1 MLTVVLPPM
10 AKRAAFGWPIHRT
23 IGAFRNGANAPGA
36 CMAGKPSHTTGRPRV
51 VVTRRIFPDLAEEL
65 TRRYEVLDN
74 QGDEDWSAQELIARL
89 ADADGLLTDPARRI
103 DGPILEQCSRLCVVS
118 NIAVGFNN
126 IDLTACTRAGI
137 VATNTPDVL
146 NDATADHAWA
156 LIMAAARRVVE
167 SDRWTRA
174 GKWQRFALDAFLG
187 VDVYGGTLGI
197 LGMGRIGR
205 AIARRAQG
213 FCMRVLYHN
222 RHRVPPPVTQ
232 TGGAADYASSAQWVE
247 REQLL
252 READFLVVLVPYSPQ
267 THHLIGAAELAQMK
281 PGSVLVNVAR
291 GGVVDDAALVQAL
304 RLGRPG
310 VAALDVMENEPR
322 ILPELLALENV
333 VLTPHIASATRT
345 ARRAM
350 VLRAIENLDQVLQGQ
365 RPSAVINPEV
375 WERRRRIEAR

>member
-1 MLTVVLPPM
+1 
-10 AKRAAFGWPIHRT
+10 
-23 IGAFRNGANAPGA
+23 
-36 CMAGKPSHTTGRPRV
+36 MAGGQSQTTGRARV
-51 VVTRRIFPDLAEEL
+51 VVTRRIFPDLAEQL
-65 TRRYEVLDN
+65 RGRYELLDN

-89 ADADGLLTDPARRI
+89 TDADGLLADPARRI
-103 DGPILEQCSRLCVVS
+103 DGPILQHCSRLRVVS

-156 LIMAAARRVVE
+156 LMMAAARRVVE

-174 GKWQRFALDAFLG
+174 GNWQRFVLDAFLG
-187 VDVYGGTLGI
+187 ADVYGATLGI

-213 FCMRVLYHN
+213 FSMRVLYHN
-222 RHRVPPPVTQ
+222 RNRVPPQVAQP
-232 TGGAADYASSAQWVE
+232 GAVADYASSAQWVE
-247 REQLL
+247 RDQLL
-252 READFLVVLVPYSPQ
+252 READFLVVLVPYSPL

-281 PGSVLVNVAR
+281 SEAVLVNIAR
-291 GGVVDDAALVQAL
+291 GGVVDDAALAQAL
-304 RLGRPG
+304 RGGRPG
-310 VAALDVMENEPR
+310 AAALDVMENEPR

-333 VLTPHIASATRT
+333 VLTPHIGSATRT

-365 RPSAVINPEV
+365 RPSALVNPEV
-375 WERRRRIEAR
+375 WERRRFLEAR